1 MELID
6 ILDENGNKMGN
17 TSTIKELH
25 KSGKWHKV
33 VGIIIYDFN
42 NNILM
47 QQRSI
52 NEISDPLKWDIAAAG
67 HVNSGETEIEAV
79 KRELLEEIGLN
90 LVKGKIEPFI
100 SYKKEVNNETVNK
113 KHLEDIYIAQIDSE
127 NINEF
132 MIQKEEVEQVKW
144 LSINKVK
151 ELFLNN
157 QLKSRDNTY
166 KQLFKYLEE
175 KND

>member
-6 ILDENGNKMGN
+6 ILDENGNKTGN

-42 NNILM
+42 KKLLM

-52 NEISDPLKWDIAAAG
+52 NEISDPGKWDISAAG

-79 KRELLEEIGLN
+79 KRELSEEIGLN
-90 LVKGKIEPFI
+90 LEENQIELFM
-100 SYKKEVNNETVNK
+100 SYKKEVNNKTVNK
-113 KHLEDIYIAQIDSE
+113 KHLEDIYIAQIDAES
-127 NINEF
+127 INEF
-132 MIQKEEVEQVKW
+132 TIQNEEVEQVKW
-144 LSINKVK
+144 FSINELK
-151 ELFLNN
+151 ELIQNDK
-157 QLKSRDNTY
+157 LKSRNNMY
-166 KQLFKYLEE
+166 EKLFKYLEE
-175 KND
+175 N